1 MKCSERDISQ
11 CNIALRSRKKHV
23 AVQNLSTYDAWKY
36 IRKQS
41 KNNKLKIKA
50 PTWND
55 EFELPDGS
63 YSLSYIQ
70 DYIEWIKIKKARNI
84 NNNSSYSCLHQQ
96 S

>member
-1 MKCSERDISQ
+1 MKYSERDISQ
-11 CNIALRSRKKHV
+11 CILALRNPKKDV

-55 EFELPDGS
+55 EFELRDGS
-63 YSLSYIQ
+63 YSLSDIQ
-70 DYIEWIKIKKARNI
+70 DYIEWIKNKNTRNI